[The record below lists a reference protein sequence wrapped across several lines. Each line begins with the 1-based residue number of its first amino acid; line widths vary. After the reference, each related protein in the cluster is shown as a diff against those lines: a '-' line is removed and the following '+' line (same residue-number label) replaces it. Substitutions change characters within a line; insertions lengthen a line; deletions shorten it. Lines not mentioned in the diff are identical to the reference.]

1 MPSVGTFV
9 RSTAINNLVWR
20 FLSVGSSVKKQIIS
34 LGAGSDTRY
43 FRLQTDVSSRL
54 HPFVY
59 HELDFAENTTGKI
72 RTITSVAKLN
82 QCIQG
87 PVDISTDGT
96 GLHSPMYHIHP
107 IDLRSLASS
116 ADAPEQNA
124 QPTSLAGLDCS
135 LPTLLI
141 SECCLVYLHPA
152 AADEVLNYFTHLF
165 SAETPLG
172 LVIYEPFNPFDSFG
186 EVMVSNLA
194 ARGIVLQTLQ
204 KYHSLDVQKARLKS
218 HGFSSAEAADVD
230 FLWENWITAKEKERI
245 AELEMI
251 DEVEEWRLLAKHY
264 CVVWG
269 SRGTDD
275 NVWERWKNTQDG
287 RSPVN

>member
-1 MPSVGTFV
+1 M
-9 RSTAINNLVWR
+9 
-20 FLSVGSSVKKQIIS
+20 KKQIIS

-43 FRLQTDVSSRL
+43 FRLQSQIDVSSRL
-54 HPFVY
+54 HPFIY
-59 HELDFAENTTGKI
+59 HELDFAENTAGKI
-72 RTITSVAKLN
+72 RSITSIGKLN

-87 PVDISTDGT
+87 PIEISSDGLK
-96 GLHSPMYHIHP
+96 LHSPNYHIHP
-107 IDLRSLASS
+107 IDLRSLACS
-116 ADAPEQNA
+116 AGAPDQNV
-124 QPTSLAGLDCS
+124 PRTSLSGLDCS

-152 AADEVLNYFTHLF
+152 AADAVLDYFTHLF
-165 SAETPLG
+165 PTETPLG

-204 KYHSLDVQKARLKS
+204 KYHSLEAQKARLRS
-218 HGFSSAEAADVD
+218 HGFSSAKAADVD
-230 FLWENWITAKEKERI
+230 FLWEYWVTATEKERI
-245 AELEMI
+245 AKLEMV
-251 DEVEEWRLLAKHY
+251 DEVEEWKLLAKHY

-275 NVWERWKNTQDG
+275 SVWERWRNTQDG
-287 RSPVN
+287 ASPLH